1 MGIMMIA
8 GTERRRQGCSLQDGK
23 QWGASGYAVTFPI
36 AFNVVYNVLSI
47 PQTTAST
54 SNAYWGRF
62 YITALTKNGFNVSD
76 TGAGSNRWIAIGS
89 AQPQWGYYVESQNPT
104 DYRYWSIPFTSHY
117 ITMATKTYYEPKEEA
132 VPWLVGIDMQKFI
145 CGYGANFIGSS
156 YVSCVGIGCQPQW
169 GFEETE
175 TKTIAFPIS
184 FESIKYVFLSKIYG
198 PASGGADTVAYNFFR
213 KSLTGVSFD
222 YAYTRNWLAI
232 GGKQPQW
239 GKTISGNNVKTKFPI
254 AFTAFCMLSVSVNS
268 SNGNAAES
276 VFRNGFGYT
285 NKTLSDW
292 ILRGPT
298 GDATYFADY
307 IAIGCQPQWRNNPG
321 LWAIPFTEFVA
332 GGITMTRTG
341 SQSSGTW
348 YGDSGTISLT
358 GYTASCATNESW
370 VSNISGSAIAVGL

>member
-1 MGIMMIA
+1 MLSVSVNSSNGNAAESVFRNGFGYTNKTLSDWILRGPTGDATYFADYIA
-8 GTERRRQGCSLQDGK
+8 IGCQP

-89 AQPQWGYYVESQNPT
+89 A
-104 DYRYWSIPFTSHY
+104 
-117 ITMATKTYYEPKEEA
+117 
-132 VPWLVGIDMQKFI
+132 
-145 CGYGANFIGSS
+145 
-156 YVSCVGIGCQPQW
+156 QPQW

-239 GKTISGNNVKTKFPI
+239 GTNRTNGIYSFP
-254 AFTAFCMLSVSVNS
+254 
-268 SNGNAAES
+268 
-276 VFRNGFGYT
+276 
-285 NKTLSDW
+285 
-292 ILRGPT
+292 
-298 GDATYFADY
+298 
-307 IAIGCQPQWRNNPG
+307 
-321 LWAIPFTEFVA
+321 IPFTEALCCFGGGEAGSGYYDNASAYSNTQVRVYSDGSSRFV
-332 GGITMTRTG
+332 
-341 SQSSGTW
+341 
-348 YGDSGTISLT
+348 
-358 GYTASCATNESW
+358 SW
-370 VSNISGSAIAVGL
+370 IAIGA